1 MKAIAIE
8 WKKIPTWAKNTLIII
23 GSSILLGLF
32 AHVAIPLSPVPIA
45 TQPTLV
51 LLLAVLLG
59 SKRAPAAVA
68 GFLAQGALG
77 FPVFANG
84 LAGMGILIGP
94 RGGYLF
100 GYLVAAYVVGKIVEA
115 FPHRKLLTAF
125 LAMAIGNVIL
135 YIMGASW
142 LSTFIG
148 VEKALLLGVVP
159 FLGFDLLKILGC
171 IQILR
176 WVQRDLYRS

>member
-1 MKAIAIE
+1 MKTIAIE
-8 WKKIPTWAKNTLIII
+8 WKKIPTWAQHTLVIL

-32 AHVAIPLSPVPIA
+32 AHLAIPLSPVPIA

-84 LAGMGILIGP
+84 MAGIGVLVGP

-115 FPHRKLLTAF
+115 FPNRNLLTAF
-125 LAMAIGNVIL
+125 LAMVVGNLIL
-135 YIMGASW
+135 YILGASW

-148 VEKALLLGVVP
+148 IDKAILLGVVP
-159 FLGFDLLKILGC
+159 FLFFDLVKILGC
-171 IQILR
+171 VQILR
-176 WVQRDLYRS
+176 WIGRVRG